1 VSDATCI
8 VCDRPDFD
16 QHVNV
21 RPLRVVINGLSAYR
35 KQKTYVLDSCRSIF
49 VVQRRPTAKSRH
61 LRITVFF
68 DYLDYFLGT
77 DIAISTNLTL
87 CNKCEHS

>member
-1 VSDATCI
+1 MSISFGSSRAPEKSILSVGFLVS
-8 VCDRPDFD
+8 R
-16 QHVNV
+16 H
-21 RPLRVVINGLSAYR
+21 
-35 KQKTYVLDSCRSIF
+35 SIT
-49 VVQRRPTAKSRH
+49 RRELLETAKSRH